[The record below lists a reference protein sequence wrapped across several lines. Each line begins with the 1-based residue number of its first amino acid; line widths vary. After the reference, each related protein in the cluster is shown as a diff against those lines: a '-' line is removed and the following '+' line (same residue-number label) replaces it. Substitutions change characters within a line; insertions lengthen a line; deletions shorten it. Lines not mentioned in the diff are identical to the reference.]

1 MHRIKYLGVLYLCI
15 TLSSREL
22 MAQPLTVNAINYS
35 DSTVW
40 YVQNNTADTLY
51 PTSITCKV
59 HHMLPNMAIL
69 PVNTGPGFF
78 NNTQK
83 TTIKGRNYTW
93 KYATTFG
100 CSVSD
105 TLFPGSNIPVA
116 ISVNYNN
123 KFIDTIMPASTTLFT
138 NRPEIKEWAVVPFGA
153 SCEFKRIFITSRWTE
168 QGIHYYSTINPSLNP
183 NVCQSISSGAAVANA
198 FNPYTLMQTASRVVP
213 KCPGGRQWTSFGFPK
228 DSVLYYS
235 FNAKDN
241 KHLDSIIE
249 GLDSGD
255 YFAFASWPIVSAADL
270 YSQTAIWAKVGLD
283 VNELPSGGSGQF
295 CFLGR
300 KGLAKGK
307 AMYRYVKQLGS
318 TVSVTSD
325 FVMIKDQELNEL
337 KPYPDCFEDIA
348 VVHQPYIPEIV
359 QNSVTDFKKSVK
371 IYPNP
376 ANQRILNFHC
386 TNKDGKY
393 LLMDVQG
400 RTIQKGLFR
409 RNNLHSI
416 KLVEGLQGSC
426 FLLLQSD
433 DGVLF
438 KTSIIVKT
446 KRLIRC
452 W

>member
-1 MHRIKYLGVLYLCI
+1 
-15 TLSSREL
+15 
-22 MAQPLTVNAINYS
+22 MAQPLTVNAINFS

-40 YVQNNTADTLY
+40 YVQNNTTDTIY

-59 HHMLPNMAIL
+59 HHMLPNMAVL

-78 NNTQK
+78 SNTLK
-83 TTIKGRNYTW
+83 TNIKGRNYTW

-123 KFIDTIMPASTTLFT
+123 AVKDTIMPASITLFT
-138 NRPEIKEWAVVPFGA
+138 NRPEIKEWAVVPLGA
-153 SCEFKRIFITSRWTE
+153 SCDYKRIFITSRWTA
-168 QGIHYYSTINPSLNP
+168 QGIHYFSSVYPSLNP
-183 NVCQSISSGAAVANA
+183 NVCQPISSGAAVANA

-213 KCPGGRQWTSFGFPK
+213 KCPGGRQWTSFGFSK

-235 FNAKDN
+235 FNTKDN

-255 YFAFASWPIVSAADL
+255 YFAYASWPIVSAADL
-270 YSQTAIWAKVGLD
+270 YSQSAIWTKVGLD

-307 AMYRYVKQLGS
+307 AMYRYEKQLGS

-325 FVMIKDQELNEL
+325 FIMIKDQELNEL
-337 KPYPDCFEDIA
+337 RPYPDCFEDIA

-359 QNSVTDFKKSVK
+359 QNSVANFKKSVK

-376 ANQRILNFHC
+376 INQGILNFHC
-386 TNKDGKY
+386 TSKDGKY
-393 LLMDVQG
+393 MLLDLQG

-409 RNNLHSI
+409 RNNLNSI
-416 KLVEGLQGSC
+416 KLDKGLQGS
-426 FLLLQSD
+426 FFFLLQSD

-438 KTSIIVKT
+438 KTSVII
-446 KRLIRC
+446 L
-452 W
+452 